1 MLIYVAFMAAIAWFL
16 HKESTKL
23 LKNESELLR
32 EFCDAPVTKKAV
44 LSLLRKV
51 LLSALGSALL
61 MLICFILKMA
71 TGAMLKPLAAL
82 SILCYTIGFMYAML
96 KAKNIH

>member
-1 MLIYVAFMAAIAWFL
+1 MLIYVAFMAAIAYFL

-23 LKNESELLR
+23 LKNESELLQ
-32 EFCDAPVTKKAV
+32 EFCNDPAAKKAV

-61 MLICFILKMA
+61 MLVCFIVKLA
-71 TGAMLKPLAAL
+71 TGTMFRPLAAL
-82 SILCYTIGFMYAML
+82 SILCYTIGFMYAMFQ
-96 KAKNIH
+96 AKNIR